1 MRRNRKAVYTVE
13 VPVTFKF
20 TASNDLDEYE
30 LLTEMKRV
38 LQRAIKNKEYTFLN
52 NRASVVD
59 KKTILSLAE
68 KLEQEKMWNEL
79 FGGI

>member
-1 MRRNRKAVYTVE
+1 MRRNKKAVYTVE

-20 TASNDLDEYE
+20 TASNDLDEDE
-30 LLTEMKRV
+30 LLTEMERV
-38 LQRAIKNKEYTFLN
+38 LKRAIKNKEYTFLN

-68 KLEQEKMWNEL
+68 KLEQEKIWNEL
-79 FGGI
+79 FGG